1 MLYYLYKYRKGYINN
16 IFQNPEASAAS
27 YIAGKVTHIDEGAEI
42 LSKAY
47 HLKSL
52 LMTIFFAGTEDGS
65 RPGRFYVNTAKY

>member
-1 MLYYLYKYRKGYINN
+1 MLFIKIQKRIYYKK
-16 IFQNPEASAAS
+16 FQNPEASAAS
-27 YIAGKVTHIDEGAEI
+27 YIAGKVAHIDEGAEI